1 MFISMLEKFPRNII
15 VIITINVTPII
26 PRMIIN
32 VAIMNSMYV
41 IPTDLI
47 ISKIF
52 EKLNPSLNCLLSII
66 RTVAI
71 WER

>member
-1 MFISMLEKFPRNII
+1 
-15 VIITINVTPII
+15 
-26 PRMIIN
+26 
-32 VAIMNSMYV
+32 MYV